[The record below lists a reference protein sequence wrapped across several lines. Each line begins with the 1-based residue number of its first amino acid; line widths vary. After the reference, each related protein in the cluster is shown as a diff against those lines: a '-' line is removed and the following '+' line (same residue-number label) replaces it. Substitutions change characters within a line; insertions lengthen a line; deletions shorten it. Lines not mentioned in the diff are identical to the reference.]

1 VTATNFAFG
10 EVTSVSG
17 ASFYAS
23 EMSGILGLAYREIS
37 VDALPTF
44 IDSSDLTDESFAFY
58 LNLDTEKSFMTIPGY
73 DNEAMNGD
81 FTYHPVVE

>member
-1 VTATNFAFG
+1 MTAKDFAFG

-23 EMSGILGLAYREIS
+23 SMSGILGLAYRTIS

-44 IDSSDLTDESFAFY
+44 VDSANIVDKSFAFY
-58 LNLDTEKSFMTIPGY
+58 LNLDTEKSYMTIPGY
-73 DNEAMNGD
+73 DEEAFNGE
-81 FTYHPVVE
+81 F